1 MVAIL
6 IAAIPAYAVFKEK
19 NLQKTLDV
27 LVFEL
32 RDAYEELS
40 ETKAGETRNEAAQHR
55 ELIKLI
61 ENCNELSIMLYSQ
74 QQDYTFDLTYAL
86 NKVTDQYL
94 NFNASRM
101 PYNDIV
107 SRLEIEIDRYDKLI
121 RTLKNLPP
129 VIKPENRQAAAVQE
143 LKDSVAAEEDTTFVA
158 VPSILEEAEARPF
171 MLDAVGQALRDTCVY
186 YAELIEELYW
196 DDLIRIDEDNNY
208 YVETDRHIKDA
219 YNYAQERYK
228 LVQKKIFVD
237 GQTPFWEVVSNFK
250 TNWEQAV
257 CSCIDK
263 YSTKSHKENIVSEW
277 RGPMVVGFAAIVLF
291 YIILSFIISNIAV
304 RLLLS
309 KVKKLQRSYFQDHKS
324 TFILF
329 FGVVLFALSI
339 MVISML
345 AKTNNFIQMAAP
357 LLAELAWLMAAI
369 FLSILIRLRQNESA
383 KAIKAYSPMIFMG
396 MVIIS
401 LRIIFVPNSMLNII
415 FPPIL
420 LFFCIW
426 QLLVNR
432 KSFRGLPS
440 SDKIYIWSSFLVIL
454 VATVSAWLGYVM
466 MALLFVIWWMFQLT
480 VLQSIA
486 AVYFLL
492 SKYYD
497 DTLAGRKRKYRQNN
511 PGIPFR
517 HKGAFIEISWGYDLL
532 KMTIV
537 PVAILWSIPLCIY
550 MAGGVF
556 DLSKACLEL
565 FNSPIVNV
573 EKLQHISLSR
583 IVTIVSLFYVFR
595 YLIYAFK
602 AFYRLWKT
610 KAELKKMDD
619 GVIFKDTNV
628 NFTLSDNLSSLI
640 GWGLYVIISF
650 IMLKI
655 PTSAITIVSTGLAT
669 GVGFALKD
677 VLNNFFYGIQLMSG
691 RLRVGDVIECDEI
704 RGSVDSMSYQST
716 QILSTDGAIIAIP
729 NSTLFSKN
737 FKNLTRNHAYEL
749 LKIPVGVKY
758 GTDVEKVRQIL
769 TEALKELQVKDKYGR
784 DIVDPKNGV
793 IVKFQGFGDNSV
805 DLIVQQYTTVDSHFT
820 YAAKAKEIIYNAL
833 NANGIEIPFPQRDL
847 YIKQVPEE
855 TVKPVAP
862 AEKEPQPESSLEP
875 QSEQ

>member
-1 MVAIL
+1 MNKSRKITLISIVVAL
-6 IAAIPAYAVFKEK
+6 LAAIPAFAVFTEK
-19 NLQKTLDV
+19 NLRHTLEV

-32 RDAYEELS
+32 KDAYNELAETHES
-40 ETKAGETRNEAAQHR
+40 ESRKEVAQHR

-74 QQDYTFDLTYAL
+74 QQDYIFDLTYAL

-94 NFNASRM
+94 SFNASRM
-101 PYNDIV
+101 PYNEIV
-107 SRLEIEIDRYDKLI
+107 DRLEIDIDRYDKLI

-129 VIKPENRQAAAVQE
+129 AIREKEAPVAVT
-143 LKDSVAAEEDTTFVA
+143 VVDTLAPDDTSFIA

-171 MLDAVGQALRDTCVY
+171 MLDSLGQVLRDSCLY
-186 YAELIEELYW
+186 YAEMIEELYW

-219 YNYAQERYK
+219 YNYAQDRYK
-228 LVQKKIFVD
+228 IVQKKIFVD
-237 GQTPFWEVVSNFK
+237 GQIPYFTLLKSFGQ
-250 TNWEQAV
+250 NWEQAV

-263 YSTKSHKENIVSEW
+263 YTTRTENDSIVSEW

-291 YIILSFIISNIAV
+291 YILLSFIISNIVV
-304 RLLLS
+304 RVLLS
-309 KVKKLQRSYFQDHKS
+309 KVKAFRTSYFQDHKT
-324 TFILF
+324 TFILLL
-329 FGVVLFALSI
+329 GVILFALSI

-345 AKTNNFIQMAAP
+345 AKQNHFVRMAAP
-357 LLAELAWLMAAI
+357 LLAEFAWMMAAV
-369 FLSILIRLRQNESA
+369 FTSILIRLRNDESP
-383 KAIKAYSPMIFMG
+383 KALNGYTPMIVMG
-396 MVIIS
+396 LVIIS
-401 LRIIFVPNSMLNII
+401 LRIIFVPNSMLNVI

-420 LFFCIW
+420 LMVLIW
-426 QLLVNR
+426 QLVANAKAHR
-432 KSFRGLPS
+432 SVPS
-440 SDKIYIWSSFLVIL
+440 SDKIYMWSSMLVLLI
-454 VATVSAWLGYVM
+454 ATVASFMGYVM

-480 VLQSIA
+480 ILQSIA
-486 AVYFLL
+486 AVYYLL

-497 DTLAGRKRKYRQNN
+497 DTLAGRKRKYRANN
-511 PGIPFR
+511 PNIPLG
-517 HKGAFIEISWGYDLL
+517 HEGAFIEISWGYDLL

-537 PVAILWSIPLCIY
+537 PVAILWSIPLCIF
-550 MAGGVF
+550 MAGRVF
-556 DLSKACLEL
+556 DLSKACLDL
-565 FNSPIVNV
+565 FNDPIVNI

-583 IVTIVSLFYVFR
+583 IVTIISLFYGFR
-595 YLIYAFK
+595 YMIYAFK

-610 KAELKKMDD
+610 KIELRKMDE
-619 GVIFKDTNV
+619 GIVFKDTNV

-640 GWGLYVIISF
+640 GWGLYVIVSF
-650 IMLKI
+650 VMLKI

-691 RLRVGDVIECDEI
+691 RLRVGDVIECDDI

-758 GTDVEKVRQIL
+758 GTDVDKVREIL

-784 DIVDPKNGV
+784 DVVDPKHGV
-793 IVKFQGFGDNSV
+793 TVRFQGFGDSSV
-805 DLIVQQYTTVDSHFT
+805 DLMVCQYTTVESHFT
-820 YAAKAKEIIYNAL
+820 YASKAKEIIYNAL
-833 NANGIEIPFPQRDL
+833 NENGIEIPFPQQDL
-847 YIKQVPEE
+847 YIKEVP
-855 TVKPVAP
+855 K
-862 AEKEPQPESSLEP
+862 
-875 QSEQ
+875 SEI

>member
-6 IAAIPAYAVFKEK
+6 VAAIPSYAVFKEK
-19 NLQKTLDV
+19 NLRKTLDV

-32 RDAYEELS
+32 RDAYLELS
-40 ETKAGETRNEAAQHR
+40 ETQEGQTRNEAQQHR
-55 ELIKLI
+55 ELIRLI

-94 NFNASRM
+94 SFNASRM

-107 SRLEIEIDRYDKLI
+107 NRLEIEIDRYDKLI

-129 VIKPENRQAAAVQE
+129 VTRKAVPEIPKMME
-143 LKDSVAAEEDTTFVA
+143 LLDSLSAEDDTSFVA
-158 VPSILEEAEARPF
+158 VPSILEEAEAKPF
-171 MLDAVGQALRDTCVY
+171 MLDSLGQALRDSCVF
-186 YAELIEELYW
+186 YAELIEDLYW

-208 YVETDRHIKDA
+208 YIETDRHIRDA
-219 YNYAQERYK
+219 YNYAQDRYK

-237 GQTPFWEVVSNFK
+237 GQTPFLEVLRDFRN
-250 TNWEQAV
+250 NWEQAI
-257 CSCIDK
+257 CSCTDK
-263 YSTKSHKENIVSEW
+263 YSTKSEKEDIISEW
-277 RGPMVVGFAAIVLF
+277 RGPMVVGFGAIAIF
-291 YIILSFIISNIAV
+291 YIILSFLISNIVV
-304 RLLLS
+304 RVLL
-309 KVKKLQRSYFQDHKS
+309 KKAKALQTSYFQDHKS

-329 FGVVLFALSI
+329 LGVVLFALTI
-339 MVISML
+339 MAISMI
-345 AKTNNFIQMAAP
+345 ANSNNFIQMAAP

-369 FLSILIRLRQNESA
+369 FLSILIRLRKDESA
-383 KAIKAYSPMIFMG
+383 LALKAYTPVILMG
-396 MVIIS
+396 VVIIT

-415 FPPIL
+415 FPPVL

-426 QLLVNR
+426 QLVVNSR
-432 KSFRGLPS
+432 VLRGVPA
-440 SDKIYIWSSFLVIL
+440 SDKIYIWASFLVFL
-454 VATVSAWLGYVM
+454 VATVAAFIGYVM

-497 DTLAGRKRKYRQNN
+497 DTLSERKRKYRQNH
-511 PGIPFR
+511 PSIPLR
-517 HKGAFIEISWGYDLL
+517 HKGAYIEISWGYDLL

-537 PVAILWSIPLCIY
+537 PMAILWSIPLCIY

-556 DLSKACLEL
+556 DLSKACLNL
-565 FNSPIVNV
+565 FNGPLINV

-583 IVTIVSLFYVFR
+583 IVTIISTFYVFR

-602 AFYRLWKT
+602 AFYRLFKT
-610 KAELKKMDD
+610 KSELRKMDD

-628 NFTLSDNLSSLI
+628 NFTLSDNITSLI

-691 RLRVGDVIECDEI
+691 RLRVGDIIECDDI

-769 TEALKELQVKDKYGR
+769 TEALKVLQVKDKYGR

-793 IVKFQGFGDNSV
+793 VVRFQGFGDNSV

-820 YAAKAKEIIYNAL
+820 YASKAKEIIYNAL
-833 NANGIEIPFPQRDL
+833 NENGIEIPFPQRDL
-847 YIKQVPEE
+847 YIKQMPEE
-855 TVKPVAP
+855 MD
-862 AEKEPQPESSLEP
+862 S
-875 QSEQ
+875 

>member
-6 IAAIPAYAVFKEK
+6 VAAIPSYAVFKEK
-19 NLQKTLDV
+19 NIQKTLDV
-27 LVFEL
+27 LFFEL
-32 RDAYEELS
+32 RDAYNELS
-40 ETKAGETRNEAAQHR
+40 ETQEGQTRNEAQQHR
-55 ELIKLI
+55 ELIRLI

-94 NFNASRM
+94 SFNASRM

-129 VIKPENRQAAAVQE
+129 VAKEALPEAPAVMA
-143 LKDSVAAEEDTTFVA
+143 LIDSLSAEDDTSFVA
-158 VPSILEEAEARPF
+158 VPSILEEAEAKPF
-171 MLDAVGQALRDTCVY
+171 MLDSIGQALRDSCVY
-186 YAELIEELYW
+186 YAELIEALYW

-208 YVETDRHIKDA
+208 YVETDRHIRDA
-219 YNYAQERYK
+219 YNYAQDRYK

-237 GQTPFWEVVSNFK
+237 GQTPFWDVLRDFRN
-250 TNWEQAV
+250 NWEQAV
-257 CSCIDK
+257 CSCTDK
-263 YSTKSHKENIVSEW
+263 YSTKSEKEDIISEW
-277 RGPMVVGFAAIVLF
+277 RGPMVVGFGAIALF
-291 YIILSFIISNIAV
+291 YIILSFLISNIAV
-304 RLLLS
+304 RVLLR
-309 KVKKLQRSYFQDHKS
+309 KVKALQSSYFQDHKG

-329 FGVVLFALSI
+329 FGVVLFALTI
-339 MVISML
+339 MAISVL
-345 AKTNNFIQMAAP
+345 AKSNNFIQMAAP

-369 FLSILIRLRQNESA
+369 FLSILIRLRKDESA
-383 KAIKAYSPMIFMG
+383 LALKAYTPVILMG
-396 MVIIS
+396 VVIIS

-415 FPPIL
+415 FPPVL
-420 LFFCIW
+420 LTFCIW
-426 QLLVNR
+426 QLVVNT
-432 KSFRGLPS
+432 KVHRGVPS
-440 SDKIYIWSSFLVIL
+440 SDKIYIWASFLVFF
-454 VATVSAWLGYVM
+454 VATVAACIGYVM

-497 DTLAGRKRKYRQNN
+497 DTLAERKRKYRQNN
-511 PGIPFR
+511 PSIPLK

-537 PVAILWSIPLCIY
+537 PMAILWSIPLCIY

-556 DLSKACLEL
+556 DLSKACLDL
-565 FNSPIVNV
+565 FNGPLINL

-583 IVTIVSLFYVFR
+583 IVTIISIFYVFR

-602 AFYRLWKT
+602 AFYRLFKT
-610 KAELKKMDD
+610 KHELQKMDD

-628 NFTLSDNLSSLI
+628 NFTLSDNLTSLI

-650 IMLKI
+650 IMLRI

-691 RLRVGDVIECDEI
+691 RLRVGDVIECDDI

-769 TEALKELQVKDKYGR
+769 TEALKVLQVKDKYGR
-784 DIVDPKNGV
+784 DIVDPKNG
-793 IVKFQGFGDNSV
+793 IVVRFQGFGDNSV

-833 NANGIEIPFPQRDL
+833 NENGIEIPFPQRDL
-847 YIKQVPEE
+847 YIKQMPDE
-855 TVKPVAP
+855 TLAIPD
-862 AEKEPQPESSLEP
+862 ESAD
-875 QSEQ
+875 QN